1 MRRPWRLPRP
11 RPLAPAGAGP
21 GQCAFCEPPS
31 PEERRRQD
39 IRAGLMFVCTDPA
52 SQVVM
57 VAVPGGA
64 VRITVCARHE
74 QVLRA
79 GLPGAKEE
87 PG

>member
-1 MRRPWRLPRP
+1 
-11 RPLAPAGAGP
+11 
-21 GQCAFCEPPS
+21 
-31 PEERRRQD
+31 
-39 IRAGLMFVCTDPA
+39 MFVCTDPA
-52 SQVVM
+52 AQVVM

>member
-1 MRRPWRLPRP
+1 
-11 RPLAPAGAGP
+11 
-21 GQCAFCEPPS
+21 
-31 PEERRRQD
+31 
-39 IRAGLMFVCTDPA
+39 
-52 SQVVM
+52 
-57 VAVPGGA
+57 